1 MKGLRGQSALVVGV
15 PLLITLFGI
24 FGTSELQ
31 REANHAE
38 RLSDYSDARQ
48 YTSEQVM
55 LRLVDAET
63 GVRGYA
69 ATGDRRFLEPYNGA
83 VRTLPGLLSTLR
95 DPGLKVPAKIRAAS
109 IPIANAARDE
119 MTLLAQVESEL
130 EASRRVPPDQ
140 LLRGKSDMDSI
151 RKKIDVLQSIER
163 VVNTDRRQRA
173 ARDQRNL
180 SAAIDALFVFA
191 VCGGIGAMLVFSNRV
206 VRRLRTVIENTER
219 VADGRELNV
228 PLRGPDE
235 IAAVDRA
242 VHTMTVAL
250 RKHDVDILRANQ
262 ALDMRNLEL
271 SGAYRELERFSY
283 SVSHDLRAPVRTIG
297 SFSNRLEIGYSGV
310 LDAEGLRLLGIV
322 KSEAGRLGRLIDEL
336 LEFSRVGRQALKAAP
351 VDMTEL
357 AREVS
362 DLARAGIDR
371 DVTITIGN
379 MPAASGD
386 RVLLRQVWENLISNA
401 LKYSSSQAQ
410 SVVGVS
416 GTADGSSLVYRVT
429 DNGVGFDMK
438 YAHKLFNVFERL
450 HRADEFDGVGVGLAI
465 VKRIVERHG
474 GAVSVA
480 AELGAGATFT
490 FSLPAHGAS

>member
-191 VCGGIGAMLVFSNRV
+191 VCGGWS
-206 VRRLRTVIENTER
+206 
-219 VADGRELNV
+219 AD
-228 PLRGPDE
+228 
-235 IAAVDRA
+235 
-242 VHTMTVAL
+242 
-250 RKHDVDILRANQ
+250 
-262 ALDMRNLEL
+262 
-271 SGAYRELERFSY
+271 
-283 SVSHDLRAPVRTIG
+283 
-297 SFSNRLEIGYSGV
+297 
-310 LDAEGLRLLGIV
+310 DAR
-322 KSEAGRLGRLIDEL
+322 
-336 LEFSRVGRQALKAAP
+336 
-351 VDMTEL
+351 
-357 AREVS
+357 
-362 DLARAGIDR
+362 
-371 DVTITIGN
+371 
-379 MPAASGD
+379 
-386 RVLLRQVWENLISNA
+386 
-401 LKYSSSQAQ
+401 
-410 SVVGVS
+410 
-416 GTADGSSLVYRVT
+416 
-429 DNGVGFDMK
+429 
-438 YAHKLFNVFERL
+438 
-450 HRADEFDGVGVGLAI
+450 
-465 VKRIVERHG
+465 
-474 GAVSVA
+474 
-480 AELGAGATFT
+480 
-490 FSLPAHGAS
+490 